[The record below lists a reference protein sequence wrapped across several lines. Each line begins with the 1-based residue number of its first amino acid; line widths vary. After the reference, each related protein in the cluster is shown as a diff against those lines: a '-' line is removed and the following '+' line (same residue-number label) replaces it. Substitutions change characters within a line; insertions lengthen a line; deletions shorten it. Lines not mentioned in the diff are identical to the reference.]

1 MKLAK
6 VWVDRVV
13 VMYTFSLYII
23 GFNVVR
29 MLDETIAKNAFA
41 REVFYTFRECKR
53 MLHKDIV

>member
-1 MKLAK
+1 
-6 VWVDRVV
+6 
-13 VMYTFSLYII
+13 MYTFSLYII

-29 MLDETIAKNAFA
+29 MLDEAIAKNAFA